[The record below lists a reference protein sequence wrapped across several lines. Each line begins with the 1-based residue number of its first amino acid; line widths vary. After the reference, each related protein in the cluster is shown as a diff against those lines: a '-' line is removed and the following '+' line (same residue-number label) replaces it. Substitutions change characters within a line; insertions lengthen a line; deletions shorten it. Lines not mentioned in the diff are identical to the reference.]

1 MSPSHSGR
9 AWGESP
15 ARSASTGSE
24 VHWPRA
30 PLWGQHTRLG
40 ELSAKGA
47 PRRPPARPWDP
58 RAPSVTCS
66 VLAGGDQEQEQQR
79 CPEESGDAGDG
90 GGGGAGHGAQ
100 LGGSGRRCLE
110 RESWRESWRSAICGS
125 RGRTNPFYPWLGR
138 KVRSPGGREI
148 PGAAFGSSFGKKA
161 RPRPLGE
168 LEVGKGGRDLL
179 VPPSLASRVP
189 RALRAVLFP
198 PESSTRVRRRHAG
211 AAWKPAPGATGEPSA
226 LGTDGPP

>member
-1 MSPSHSGR
+1 MSPSHSGC

-40 ELSAKGA
+40 ELSPKGA
-47 PRRPPARPWDP
+47 PHRPPARPWDP

-66 VLAGGDQEQEQQR
+66 VPAGGDQEQEQQR

-148 PGAAFGSSFGKKA
+148 PAPEGS
-161 RPRPLGE
+161 
-168 LEVGKGGRDLL
+168 D
-179 VPPSLASRVP
+179 
-189 RALRAVLFP
+189 
-198 PESSTRVRRRHAG
+198 G
-211 AAWKPAPGATGEPSA
+211 AAWLAGSGGEGGGREVACGVWSKGGYQPVSPELASSVTRPS
-226 LGTDGPP
+226 LGDVFPPKSPRVGGRVAS